1 MKKKKN
7 DKSWVFEFGEM
18 PTFKIEA
25 RFQANPMKSCS
36 FKVPTFL
43 GREPNSLPAFN
54 RSGIFYL

>member
-1 MKKKKN
+1 MKKKKT
-7 DKSWVFEFGEM
+7 DKSKIFEFGEM

-43 GREPNSLPAFN
+43 GREPNSLAAFN
-54 RSGIFYL
+54 RSGI